1 MVKKDYTALLSNKV
15 WPEVQNKLLAGI
27 QNGQTRDAMKT
38 VLANTR
44 QALLADTTMQ
54 NMVYLPKLV
63 LA

>member
-44 QALLADTTMQ
+44 QALLAD
-54 NMVYLPKLV
+54 
-63 LA
+63 